1 MAFRFSEL
9 PWYYQVA
16 LFFVVA
22 VLVVLAGEM
31 LDVPPLLPVK
41 GALNEKGRLTQTHA
55 ALVAEVA
62 KLQAVKQQH
71 QEFRTRLQ
79 ALRDQLERSKTF
91 VPEEKQ
97 TANFM
102 RVVQGSSMNAR
113 VSVRRLTARPVVY
126 KEFYAE
132 MPFEVELDGG
142 YYDLKEFFQRL
153 GNTTRIVNVASVQL
167 GGLEGRSGKYDYAP
181 GTTVGG
187 SCTVTTYFTPSP
199 EELAAAAPPAGRGQP
214 PARR

>member
-31 LDVPPLLPVK
+31 LDLPPLLPVK
-41 GALNEKGRLTQTHA
+41 GASNEKGRLTQQHA

-62 KLQAVKQQH
+62 KLQAVRQQH

-102 RVVQGSSMNAR
+102 RVVQSSSTNAR

-132 MPFEVELDGG
+132 MPFEVEMDGG

-153 GNTTRIVNVASVQL
+153 GSTTRIVNVASVQL
-167 GGLEGRSGKYDYAP
+167 GGLEGRSSKYDYAP

-199 EELAAAAPPAGRGQP
+199 EELAAAAPPAGR
-214 PARR
+214 R

>member
-22 VLVVLAGEM
+22 VLVVLAGEL
-31 LDVPPLLPVK
+31 LDLPPLLPVK
-41 GALNEKGRLTQTHA
+41 GASNEKGRLTQQHA

-62 KLQAVKQQH
+62 KLQAVRQQH

-97 TANFM
+97 TDNFM
-102 RVVQGSSMNAR
+102 RVVQSSSTNAR

-132 MPFEVELDGG
+132 MPFEVEMDGG

-153 GNTTRIVNVASVQL
+153 GSTTRIVNVASVQL

>member
-22 VLVVLAGEM
+22 VLVVLAGEWID
-31 LDVPPLLPVK
+31 LPPLLPVQ
-41 GALNEKGRLTQTHA
+41 GARKDRDRLAKEDQQ
-55 ALVAEVA
+55 LGDVVAQLRDAQQRREV
-62 KLQAVKQQH
+62 L
-71 QEFRTRLQ
+71 RTRRKS
-79 ALRDQLERSKTF
+79 ARDQLEQSKTF

-102 RVVQGSSMNAR
+102 RVVQSSSTNAR

-132 MPFEVELDGG
+132 MPFEVEMDGG
-142 YYDLKEFFQRL
+142 YYDLKEFFQWL
-153 GNTTRIVNVASVQL
+153 GSTTRIVNVAGVQL
-167 GGLEGRSGKYDYAP
+167 AGLEGRSGKYDYAP

-187 SCTVTTYFTPSP
+187 SCSVTTYFTPSP
-199 EELAAAAPPAGRGQP
+199 EELAAAAPPAGR
-214 PARR
+214 R

>member
-31 LDVPPLLPVK
+31 LDLPPLLPVK
-41 GALNEKGRLTQTHA
+41 GASNEKARLTQQQQ

-62 KLQAVKQQH
+62 KLQAVRQQH

-102 RVVQGSSMNAR
+102 RVVQSSSTNAR

-132 MPFEVELDGG
+132 MPFEVEMDGG

-153 GNTTRIVNVASVQL
+153 GSTTRIVNVASVQL

-199 EELAAAAPPAGRGQP
+199 EELAAAAPPAGR
-214 PARR
+214 R

>member
-31 LDVPPLLPVK
+31 LDLPPLLPVK
-41 GALNEKGRLTQTHA
+41 GASNEKARLTKQQQ

-62 KLQAVKQQH
+62 KLQAVRQQH

-102 RVVQGSSMNAR
+102 RVVQSSSTNAR

-132 MPFEVELDGG
+132 MPFEVEMDGG

-153 GNTTRIVNVASVQL
+153 GSTTRIVNVASVQL

-199 EELAAAAPPAGRGQP
+199 EELAAAAPPAGR
-214 PARR
+214 R

>member
-31 LDVPPLLPVK
+31 LDLPPLLPVK
-41 GALNEKGRLTQTHA
+41 GASNEKARLTQQHA

-62 KLQAVKQQH
+62 KLQAVRQQH

-102 RVVQGSSMNAR
+102 RVVQSSSTNAR

-132 MPFEVELDGG
+132 MPFEVEMDGG

-153 GNTTRIVNVASVQL
+153 GSTTRIVNVAGVQL
-167 GGLEGRSGKYDYAP
+167 AGLEGRSGKYDYAP

-199 EELAAAAPPAGRGQP
+199 EELAAAAPPAGR
-214 PARR
+214 R

>member
-31 LDVPPLLPVK
+31 LDLPPLLPVK
-41 GALNEKGRLTQTHA
+41 GALNEKGRLTKQQQ

-62 KLQAVKQQH
+62 KLQAVRQQH

-102 RVVQGSSMNAR
+102 RVVQSSSTNAR

-132 MPFEVELDGG
+132 MPFEVEMDGG

-153 GNTTRIVNVASVQL
+153 GSTTRIVNVASVQL

-199 EELAAAAPPAGRGQP
+199 EELAAAAPPAGR
-214 PARR
+214 R

>member
-31 LDVPPLLPVK
+31 LDLPPLLPVK
-41 GALNEKGRLTQTHA
+41 GASNEKARLTQQHA

-62 KLQAVKQQH
+62 KLQAVRQQH

-102 RVVQGSSMNAR
+102 RVVQSSSTNAR

-132 MPFEVELDGG
+132 MPFEVEMDGG

-153 GNTTRIVNVASVQL
+153 GSTTRIVNVASVQL

-199 EELAAAAPPAGRGQP
+199 EELAAAAPPAGR
-214 PARR
+214 R

>member
-31 LDVPPLLPVK
+31 LDLPPLLPVK
-41 GALNEKGRLTQTHA
+41 GAFNEKGRLTQQHA

-62 KLQAVKQQH
+62 KLQAVRQQH

-91 VPEEKQ
+91 VPEEKE

-102 RVVQGSSMNAR
+102 RVVQSSSTNAR
-113 VSVRRLTARPVVY
+113 VSVRRLTAKPVVY

-132 MPFEVELDGG
+132 MPFEVEMDGG

-153 GNTTRIVNVASVQL
+153 GSTTRIVNVATVQL

-199 EELAAAAPPAGRGQP
+199 EELAAAAPPAGR
-214 PARR
+214 R

>member
-31 LDVPPLLPVK
+31 LDLPPLLPVK
-41 GALNEKGRLTQTHA
+41 GASNEKSRLTLQQQ

-62 KLQAVKQQH
+62 KLQAVRQQH

-102 RVVQGSSMNAR
+102 RVVQSSSTNAR

-132 MPFEVELDGG
+132 MPFEVEMDGG

-153 GNTTRIVNVASVQL
+153 GSTTRIVNVASVQL

-199 EELAAAAPPAGRGQP
+199 EELAAAAPPAGR
-214 PARR
+214 R

>member
-22 VLVVLAGEM
+22 VVVVLAGRTLE
-31 LDVPPLLPVK
+31 LPPLLPVK
-41 GALNEKGRLTQTHA
+41 GALNDKDDLTRKRA
-55 ALVAEVA
+55 GLVSELA
-62 KLQAVKQQH
+62 KLRGVE
-71 QEFRTRLQ
+71 QEHESFLTRLQ

-102 RVVQGSSMNAR
+102 RVVQSSSTNAR
-113 VSVRRLTARPVVY
+113 VSVRRLTAKPVVY

-132 MPFEVELDGG
+132 MPFEVEMDGG
-142 YYDLKEFFQRL
+142 YYELKDFFQRL
-153 GNTTRIVNVASVQL
+153 VNTSRIVFVASVHL
-167 GGLEGRSGKYDYAP
+167 GGLEVRSGKYDYAP